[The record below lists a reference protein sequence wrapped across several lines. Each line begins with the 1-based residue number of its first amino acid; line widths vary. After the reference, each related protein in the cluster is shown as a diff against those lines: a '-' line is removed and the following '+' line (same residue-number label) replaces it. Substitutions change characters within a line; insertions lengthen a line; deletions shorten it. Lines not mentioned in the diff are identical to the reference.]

1 MSGRNTLYR
10 PTPTSWQPPKRCECN
25 QLRCRLAR
33 VEAERDALAD
43 TAAAL
48 AEFAAG
54 LLTDA
59 RRELAVMS
67 A

>member
-33 VEAERDALAD
+33 AEAERDALTRIVAD
-43 TAAAL
+43 LTEAL
-48 AEFAAG
+48 V
-54 LLTDA
+54 DV
-59 RRELAVMS
+59 RRDLEVAS
-67 A
+67 T